1 MAKIINGKEIAA
13 SIREDLAQEIKTL
26 VPKVGRPPCL
36 AVIWVGENPASAT
49 YVRAKGRACEGI
61 GMKFRLYHLPED
73 ISQEELVTLIKDLNG
88 DEDVDA
94 MLVQL
99 PLPRHIAEN
108 VIIDTIAPEKDAD
121 GFHPYNLGRLLVGE
135 PTFMPCTPAGILEL
149 LRQAEINT
157 VGKEVVIIGRS
168 NIVGKPLAALL
179 MQKKTG
185 NATVTVCHT
194 ATKDVTFHSK
204 RADILIVAA
213 GQPKMVKAEMVKE
226 GAVVID
232 VGIHRTEEGLCGD
245 VDFAAVEPKV
255 AAITPVPGG
264 VGPMTV
270 AMLLKNTLL
279 AYKMLKRVNV

>member
-13 SIREDLAQEIKTL
+13 SIRENLAQEIKTL
-26 VPKVGRPPCL
+26 VSKVGRAPCL

-49 YVRAKGRACEGI
+49 YVRAKARACESI

-73 ISQEELVTLIKDLNG
+73 ISQEELVTLIKNLNK
-88 DEDVDA
+88 DKDIDA
-94 MLVQL
+94 ILVQL
-99 PLPRHIAEN
+99 PLPQHIPEN
-108 VIIDTIAPEKDAD
+108 TIIDTISPEKDAD
-121 GFHPYNLGRLLVGE
+121 GFHPYNLGRLLVGD
-135 PTFMPCTPAGILEL
+135 PIFMPCTPAGILEL
-149 LRQAEINT
+149 LQQANIET
-157 VGKEVVIIGRS
+157 TGKEVVIIGRS

-194 ATKDVTFHSK
+194 ATRDVTFHSR

-213 GQPKMVKAEMVKE
+213 GQPKMIKADMIKE
-226 GAVVID
+226 GAIIID

-245 VDFAAVEPKV
+245 VDFEAVEPKV

-279 AYKMLKRVNV
+279 AYKRRLIRE